1 MQCGRNLRNLGPIP
15 TAKHLD
21 GGGEQLHP
29 ASRKHVTDRWLAARY
44 ETYKTLGRRVVESFD
59 VQGSDFNDLQFYIV
73 SSTSNIIDRSITF
86 SGGFTVNNPALENH
100 IDQFLGQ
107 NFSTNIRVPQ
117 NELPQNGLGPIWQAK
132 LACAC
137 IELLCSRSAMTEQVY
152 TVLDRITVPNNFR
165 RGSLT
170 ARFEDLLLSRLPRLI
185 DRVLYAVRTIT
196 NQQYRV
202 NVYAAAAVLWYN
214 LDFFRNSLNHGYLRG
229 CVSEVL

>member
-1 MQCGRNLRNLGPIP
+1 
-15 TAKHLD
+15 
-21 GGGEQLHP
+21 
-29 ASRKHVTDRWLAARY
+29 
-44 ETYKTLGRRVVESFD
+44 LGRGVVESFD
-59 VQGSDFNDLQFYIV
+59 AQGSDFNDLQFYIV

-117 NELPQNGLGPIWQAK
+117 NGLDPIWQAK

-137 IELLCSRSAMTEQVY
+137 IELLCSRSAMTEQAY
-152 TVLDRITVPNNFR
+152 TVLNKIQVPNNFR

-170 ARFEDLLLSRLPRLI
+170 ARFEDLLLSRLQRLI

-202 NVYAAAAVLWYN
+202 NVYAAATVLWYN
-214 LDFFRNSLNHGYLRG
+214 LDFFRNSLYHGYLRG
-229 CVSEVL
+229 CVSEVP